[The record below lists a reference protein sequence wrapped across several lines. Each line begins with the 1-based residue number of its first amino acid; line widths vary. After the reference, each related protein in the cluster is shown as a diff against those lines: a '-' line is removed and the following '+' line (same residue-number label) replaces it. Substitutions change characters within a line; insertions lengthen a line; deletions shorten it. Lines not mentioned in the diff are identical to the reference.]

1 MPPILLNKKSLS
13 ALTQNYWLGSSL
25 YLNTFLCD
33 YFIYYQLFNLHY
45 FLLKHNVYVYSNL
58 YLPIILFYQF
68 LSILNEINK

>member
-1 MPPILLNKKSLS
+1 MPPLLLNKKSLS

-25 YLNTFLCD
+25 YLNTFLYD
-33 YFIYYQLFNLHY
+33 YFIYYQLFNLQY

-58 YLPIILFYQF
+58 YLPIIMFYQF